1 MKTKRTR
8 NFTGGSKTSR
18 TISRPSRPSRPSRSR
33 TTSITSRPNRRTSR
47 SRRSRTTPYT
57 PKKYYNKLSP
67 VYSHHSPT
75 TSSVSTFS
83 NAVADDKKAADDFFN
98 GYTMFTF
105 DNNTKSRAYV
115 GIDHPIMEHVSV
127 NDYMNAIYYANAD
140 LTNNRLKSKTEKTE
154 EQKFTRDYFE
164 KAKQFLPLDL
174 GDHHHYTEHTPTTIS
189 PVKMKQTPILDFKG
203 KKSAV
208 EKSLRFNKMPKMQE
222 IYLQTNAVTAGG
234 SSATDR
240 ADSPGSPPVLLNSR
254 LTYDKLTEFFNLSKK
269 NENARQTWK
278 HAAEMFIKY
287 MFFSSS
293 EFIVSLE
300 NNILSGNQIR
310 GKVEN
315 YIFQL
320 STSSYLPHSPATSHV
335 VVLSGPTDRIQEVGE
350 TNIAL
355 PLNLAEVPPTLHS
368 DIHTGATTMDMN
380 VSMFRGSYRH
390 ISKIQQKHIIY
401 SIILFILLHLDYSTL
416 YELLAAEFS
425 TFKIHE
431 FIELNRQIIDVI
443 GTTVLPYSVFYT
455 TFTNRDSTI
464 SGNIRMTQI
473 EAGANEQDLQQY
485 FNFITHLY
493 NIIMGN
499 VSEDFTFEIESLE
512 PRHNPGVYHPKIDK
526 IDIPVNTDDI
536 GMMHEVKN
544 QDYVTFTPSATLDWI
559 NFPSVQS
566 TADARESNKTGK
578 GIFTGTSGII
588 RPKAAIFYEG
598 VTNPVRYMLA
608 SDISPINNED
618 QWMKWKHISITPNH
632 LSRWVWQVN
641 SRITLDTD
649 KILGHLS
656 NLVYNPNDVI
666 RAVSTNLLERDNFI
680 YVGPFDHDPSY
691 PYAFNSD
698 QPRSAPPQ
706 PSYSRVH
713 VWLKTCPIDVQCDH
727 ELYVVSRGSKTGYDW
742 GSADDDILNGILNS
756 ERSLHMVNVLH
767 EVIKYIDSCFTDQ
780 MDPNKVKIFNAL
792 NQVAGGKS
800 MQLFSSGHSLGG
812 YLSMSLSHTC
822 LATHTMGGISFHH
835 ISGVVST
842 RSVDKIFLKPYI
854 IPIVFDPY
862 IASHAIFSAFSF
874 LPYVRIHSCIDRD
887 FDIDPPIVSETT
899 HIPHHY
905 TAAGTRW
912 GRFPLSMS
920 SRGLNVDMIRYDD
933 IASSIFLS
941 YLRRKHSIQRFYDTM
956 GHFEIYHY
964 KNVYNVFPSGLY
976 HDDYNPITRLTKDIR
991 ISHDLLQM
999 VGYAAQYV
1007 FYHTPTK
1014 LVVRTTIG
1022 DQSLQAG
1029 HYSFPL
1035 PNKNLITPS
1044 YSNLSKTLT
1053 TTVQQTSDNDATDF
1067 HSVFKHDRSFKF
1079 KPRKRTEWLVHCK
1092 DILKKEIDVFV
1103 QYRK

>member
-8 NFTGGSKTSR
+8 NFTGGSKT
-18 TISRPSRPSRPSRSR
+18 SRPSRSR

-105 DNNTKSRAYV
+105 DNSTKSRAYV

-140 LTNNRLKSKTEKTE
+140 LTNNRLKSKTEKNE
-154 EQKFTRDYFE
+154 EQKFTRDCFE

-174 GDHHHYTEHTPTTIS
+174 GDRHHYTEPTTTIR
-189 PVKMKQTPILDFKG
+189 PFTNILDFKE

-208 EKSLRFNKMPKMQE
+208 EKSSRFNKMQKMQE
-222 IYLQTNAVTAGG
+222 KYLQTNAVTAGG

-240 ADSPGSPPVLLNSR
+240 ADSPGSPLVLLNSR
-254 LTYDKLTEFFNLSKK
+254 LTYDKLTEFFKLSKK

-293 EFIVSLE
+293 EFTVSLNE

-320 STSSYLPHSPATSHV
+320 STSSYRPHSPATSHV
-335 VVLSGPTDRIQEVGE
+335 VVLSGPTDRIQEVGA

-416 YELLAAEFS
+416 YELLSAAEFS

-431 FIELNRQIIDVI
+431 FIQLNRQIIAVI

-473 EAGANEQDLQQY
+473 EAGANEQVLQQY
-485 FNFITHLY
+485 FNLITHLY

-499 VSEDFTFEIESLE
+499 VSEDEDFTFKIESLE

-526 IDIPVNTDDI
+526 IDIPVKTHDI
-536 GMMHEVKN
+536 GMMYEVKN
-544 QDYVTFTPSATLDWI
+544 QDYVTFTPSA
-559 NFPSVQS
+559 
-566 TADARESNKTGK
+566 RESNKTGN

-588 RPKAAIFYEG
+588 GPQAAIFYEG
-598 VTNPVRYMLA
+598 VTNPVPVHHIQYMLA

-641 SRITLDTD
+641 SRITLHTD

-698 QPRSAPPQ
+698 QPSAPPQ

-756 ERSLHMVNVLH
+756 ERSLHMVNVLR
-767 EVIKYIDSCFTDQ
+767 EVIQYIDSCFIGQ
-780 MDPNKVKIFNAL
+780 MDHNKVKIFNAL

-800 MQLFSSGHSLGG
+800 MQVFSSGHSLGG

-874 LPYVRIHSCIDRD
+874 LPYVRIHSCIDSD
-887 FDIDPPIVSETT
+887 FNIDPPIVSETT
-899 HIPHHY
+899 RIPHHY

-920 SRGLNVDMIRYDD
+920 SRGVNADMIRYDD

-941 YLRRKHSIQRFYDTM
+941 YLRRKHSIRRFYDTM
-956 GHFEIYHY
+956 GYFKISHY

-976 HDDYNPITRLTKDIR
+976 HDNYNPITRLTKDIR
-991 ISHDLLQM
+991 INHDLLQM

-1044 YSNLSKTLT
+1044 YSNLSNTLT

-1067 HSVFKHDRSFKF
+1067 HSVFEHDRSFEF
-1079 KPRKRTEWLVHCK
+1079 RSRKRTEWLVHCK
-1092 DILKKEIDVFV
+1092 NILKKEIDDFV
-1103 QYRK
+1103 QYRE

>member
-18 TISRPSRPSRPSRSR
+18 TIIRTSRPSRSR
-33 TTSITSRPNRRTSR
+33 SRTTR

-105 DNNTKSRAYV
+105 DNSPESRAYV
-115 GIDHPIMEHVSV
+115 GIDHPIMEHISV

-140 LTNNRLKSKTEKTE
+140 LINNRLKSKTEKTE
-154 EQKFTRDYFE
+154 EQKFTRVCFE
-164 KAKQFLPLDL
+164 KAKQFLPLEL
-174 GDHHHYTEHTPTTIS
+174 GDHHHYTEHTPTTIR
-189 PVKMKQTPILDFKG
+189 PDKMKQTPILDFKE

-208 EKSLRFNKMPKMQE
+208 EKSSRFNKMPKMQE
-222 IYLQTNAVTAGG
+222 EYLQTNAVTAGG

-240 ADSPGSPPVLLNSR
+240 ADSPGSPLVLLNSR
-254 LTYDKLTEFFNLSKK
+254 LTYDKLTEFFKLSKK
-269 NENARQTWK
+269 NENARQNWK
-278 HAAEMFIKY
+278 HAAETFIKY
-287 MFFSSS
+287 MFFS
-293 EFIVSLE
+293 EFE
-300 NNILSGNQIR
+300 FAFNEEDNFLSGTQVK
-310 GKVEN
+310 GKEAEN
-315 YIFQL
+315 YSFKL
-320 STSSYLPHSPATSHV
+320 STSSYRPHSPASSDV
-335 VVLSGPTDRIQEVGE
+335 VVLSGPTNRIQEVGSR
-350 TNIAL
+350 NISL
-355 PLNLAEVPPTLHS
+355 PLNLAEVPPTLHT

-380 VSMFRGSYRH
+380 VSMFRGSYRN

-401 SIILFILLHLDYSTL
+401 SIILFILLHLDYPTL
-416 YELLAAEFS
+416 YALADDKWGS
-425 TFKIHE
+425 VFKIQE
-431 FIELNRQIIDVI
+431 FIQLNRQIIAVI
-443 GTTVLPYSVFYT
+443 GTTVLPYSLFYT
-455 TFTNRDSTI
+455 TFTNTDSTI
-464 SGNIRMTQI
+464 SGNIRMTPF
-473 EAGANEQDLQQY
+473 EAGVDEQVLQQY

-499 VSEDFTFEIESLE
+499 VSEDFTFKIESLE
-512 PRHNPGVYHPKIDK
+512 PRHIPGVYHPKIDK
-526 IDIPVNTDDI
+526 NDIPVNTHDI
-536 GMMHEVKN
+536 GMFYEVKN
-544 QDYVTFTPSATLDWI
+544 QDNVKFTPSAG
-559 NFPSVQS
+559 
-566 TADARESNKTGK
+566 ESNTTGN

-588 RPKAAIFYEG
+588 GPQAAIFYEG
-598 VTNPVRYMLA
+598 VTNPVPAVRYMLA
-608 SDISPINNED
+608 SDIPSIKNKED
-618 QWMKWKHISITPNH
+618 QWLKSKYISITPNH
-632 LSRWVWQVN
+632 LTRRVWQVN
-641 SRITLDTD
+641 SRITLHTD

-656 NLVYNPNDVI
+656 SLVYNPNDVI

-698 QPRSAPPQ
+698 QPSAPPQ

-713 VWLKTCPIDVQCDH
+713 VWLKTCPINVEGDH

-742 GSADDDILNGILNS
+742 DSADDDILSGILNS
-756 ERSLHMVNVLH
+756 ERSLHMVNVLRG
-767 EVIKYIDSCFTDQ
+767 VIEYINSCFTDQ
-780 MDPNKVKIFNAL
+780 TDPNKVKIFNAL
-792 NQVAGGKS
+792 NKVAGGKS
-800 MQLFSSGHSLGG
+800 MQVFSSGHSLGG

-842 RSVDKIFLKPYI
+842 RSPDKIFLKPYI

-862 IASHAIFSAFSF
+862 IASHAIFSALSF
-874 LPYVRIHSCIDRD
+874 LPYAHIHSCIDSD
-887 FDIDPPIVSETT
+887 FNIDPPIVSETT
-899 HIPHHY
+899 RIPHHY

-912 GRFPLSMS
+912 GRFPLSLR
-920 SRGLNVDMIRYDD
+920 SRGVNADMIRYDD

-956 GHFEIYHY
+956 GHFKIYHY

-976 HDDYNPITRLTKDIR
+976 HDNYNPIERLKSDVR
-991 ISHDLLQM
+991 INHDLFQM

-1022 DQSLQAG
+1022 DQNLQTG

-1035 PNKNLITPS
+1035 PNKHLITPS
-1044 YSNLSKTLT
+1044 YSNLSNTLT

-1067 HSVFKHDRSFKF
+1067 HSVFEHDRSFDF
-1079 KPRKRTEWLVHCK
+1079 RSRKRTEWLVHCK
-1092 DILKKEIDVFV
+1092 NILKKEIDDFV
-1103 QYRK
+1103 EYRE